1 MAFGA
6 VSLKSH
12 TAKNSCT
19 YGHCDVLM
27 LAIEILNYIGGKN
40 PFPTPKRLLESLYD
54 SGLRV
59 LHSTNHTDRWDVI
72 IVYEFII

>member
-12 TAKNSCT
+12 TVKNSCT

-27 LAIEILNYIGGKN
+27 LAIEILNYIGEKTL
-40 PFPTPKRLLESLYD
+40 FLLP
-54 SGLRV
+54 SGYWRAYM
-59 LHSTNHTDRWDVI
+59 SQA
-72 IVYEFII
+72 

>member
-27 LAIEILNYIGGKN
+27 LAIEILNYIGAKKTFSYSQAVTEEPICLGPEGTTRYK
-40 PFPTPKRLLESLYD
+40 S
-54 SGLRV
+54 
-59 LHSTNHTDRWDVI
+59 H
-72 IVYEFII
+72 